1 MTSRSTQSSGYFP
14 PWPISLLA
22 LACIGVAL
30 YQAAAN
36 AVEINHDVAAY
47 LQVAGLL
54 LDGAVPFVD
63 VVEINPPLIWYL
75 SVLPVSLAELT
86 GLSAPLAA
94 KLLLIAASLASSIVI
109 YSLLIRFL
117 GQADRSTAALAALV
131 PLLLLVF
138 LDRVDD
144 WGQREH
150 LFALVFLPFI
160 IIRCQRY
167 IGGTVPA
174 VLVFFVS
181 LAMGLACAL
190 KAPQFCFIWF
200 VTEAYLLFR
209 YRRLAA
215 LIAPEILWVAIVF
228 LLYLAHFLL
237 WPELARDNFFFR
249 YVPLIAAGY
258 SSYGRPVTE
267 LLIAVGLHTVVP
279 VVAASVAM
287 GFAYGWPAGFKKD
300 LVTVGWL
307 MVCATVVMMLAQG
320 KGWQYHAIPAM
331 FGAAFAVAVWLA
343 AMVRRFPGLDRVFA
357 TDPKMDRRAGLLAI
371 LILGIACVN
380 LPQGYVGTVKSPFE
394 SVETLTEK
402 GDGVL
407 FVSSTLLPAYPMLLQ
422 TERQPG
428 SRFISTF
435 PIAMLYQHSHRD
447 AAAPSGYSLDGIYA
461 EEETRFLTELAS
473 DIETRRPK
481 LILIDSRS
489 TTRLPEGFK
498 LPAYVLES
506 SELTAVLEHY
516 KWVGSDN
523 GFRVLHLQDRSGAH
537 QTL

>member
-1 MTSRSTQSSGYFP
+1 LNSNSTQSSGYFP

-22 LACIGVAL
+22 LVCIGLAL

-36 AVEINHDVAAY
+36 SVEINHDVAAY
-47 LQVAGLL
+47 LQVAALL

-75 SVLPVSLAELT
+75 SVLPVSLAGLT

-94 KLLLIAASLASSIVI
+94 KLLLIAASLASSMVI
-109 YSLLIRFL
+109 YVLLIRFL
-117 GQADRSTAALAALV
+117 GQADRRTAALAALV
-131 PLLLLVF
+131 PVLMLVV

-150 LFALVFLPFI
+150 LFALAFLPFI
-160 IIRCQRY
+160 VVRCQRY
-167 IGGTVPA
+167 SCGSVPA

-190 KAPQFCFIWF
+190 KAPQFCSIWF
-200 VTEAYLLFR
+200 VAEAYLLFR

-215 LIAPEILWVAIVF
+215 LIAPEMLWVALVF
-228 LLYLAHFLL
+228 VLYLAHFLL
-237 WPELARDNFFFR
+237 WPELARENFFYR

-267 LLIAVGLHTVVP
+267 LLVAVGLHTVVP
-279 VVAASVAM
+279 VAAASVAM
-287 GFAYGWPAGFKKD
+287 GFAYGWPPGFKKD
-300 LVTVGWL
+300 LVTSGWL

-320 KGWQYHAIPAM
+320 KGWQYHAVPAM
-331 FGAAFAVAVWLA
+331 FGAAFAVSVWLA
-343 AMVRRFPGLDRVFA
+343 EVLQRVPALAGVFA
-357 TDPKMDRRAGLLAI
+357 ARPKIDRLTALLAI

-380 LPQGYVGTVKSPFE
+380 LPQGYVGTVKTPFE
-394 SVETLTEK
+394 SIETLTAK

-407 FVSSTLLPAYPMLLQ
+407 FISSTLLPAYPMLVQ

-435 PIAMLYQHSHRD
+435 SIAMLYQHSRPD
-447 AAAPSGYSLDGIYA
+447 AAAPSGYSLDGSYA
-461 EEETRFLTELAS
+461 EEEARFLTELAS
-473 DIETRRPK
+473 DIVTNRPK
-481 LILIDSRS
+481 LIMIDSRS
-489 TTRLPEGFK
+489 TVRLPEGFQ
-498 LPAYVLES
+498 LPAYVTGSSVLAAALED
-506 SELTAVLEHY
+506 Y
-516 KWVGSDN
+516 KWIGSDN
-523 GFRVLHLQDRSGAH
+523 GFRVLHLQGRARAD
-537 QTL
+537 